1 MGRSTWYCIDIEA
14 SGPVPSLFDMISLG
28 AVAVH
33 ENEDETLQL
42 GDSFYV
48 EIVPTAPQWD
58 DGAEAI
64 HGLSKAHLQRNG
76 ISRRAA
82 MERLAAWVVS
92 TTDEGTKPTFVGH
105 NAPFDWSHVAW
116 CFAAEGFSNPFGY
129 KALCTKALATGV
141 LGVHWLDS
149 SKETIAQALSLP
161 AEDTSKKHRADYD
174 AAYQALV
181 LKGLLERSRGL
192 VGFDR

>member
-1 MGRSTWYCIDIEA
+1 MGRSTWFCIDIEA

-33 ENEDETLQL
+33 ENEDRTLRI

-48 EIVPTAPQWD
+48 EIVPTAPGWD
-58 DGAEAI
+58 SEAEAI
-64 HGLSKAHLQRNG
+64 HGLSQAHLQANG
-76 ISRRAA
+76 VSRREA
-82 MERLAAWVVS
+82 MESLARWVAS
-92 TTDEGTKPTFVGH
+92 TTDPGTKPAFVGH

-116 CFAAEGFSNPFGY
+116 CYAAEGFPNPFGY

-149 SKETIAQALSLP
+149 SKETIAQALAL
-161 AEDTSKKHRADYD
+161 AEEDTSQKHRADYD

-192 VGFDR
+192 A

>member
-1 MGRSTWYCIDIEA
+1 MGRSTWFCIDIEA

-33 ENEDETLQL
+33 ENGDGTLRL

-48 EIVPTAPQWD
+48 EIVPTAPGWEEE
-58 DGAEAI
+58 AEEI
-64 HGLSKAHLQRNG
+64 HGLSKAHLMTHG
-76 ISRRAA
+76 VSRKEA
-82 MERLAAWVVS
+82 MSRLIEWVN
-92 TTDEGTKPTFVGH
+92 TTKDPNSDATFVGH

-116 CFAAEGFSNPFGY
+116 CFAAEKLKNPFGY
-129 KALCTKALATGV
+129 KAICTKALATGV
-141 LGVHWLDS
+141 LGCHWLDS
-149 SKETIAQALSLP
+149 GKGTIATALSLP
-161 AEDTSKKHRADYD
+161 KEDGNQKHRADYD

-192 VGFDR
+192 A

>member
-1 MGRSTWYCIDIEA
+1 MERSTWFCIDIEA

-33 ENEDETLQL
+33 ENGDGTLRL

-48 EIVPTAPQWD
+48 EIVPTAPGWD
-58 DGAEAI
+58 LGAEAI
-64 HGLSKAHLQRNG
+64 HGLSRAHLLAEG
-76 ISRRAA
+76 VSRRDA
-82 MERLAAWVVS
+82 MERLADWVKTS
-92 TTDEGTKPTFVGH
+92 TDEGTKPVFVGH

-116 CFAAEGFSNPFGY
+116 CYAAEEFDNPFGY

-149 SKETIAQALSLP
+149 GKETIAQALALP
-161 AEDTSKKHRADYD
+161 EEDTRQKHRADYD

-192 VGFDR
+192 A

>member
-1 MGRSTWYCIDIEA
+1 MERSTWYCIDIEA
-14 SGPVPSLFDMISLG
+14 SGPVPSLYDMISLG

-33 ENEDETLQL
+33 EVGDGCLRL

-48 EIVPTAPQWD
+48 EIIPTAPGWEEE
-58 DGAEAI
+58 AEGI
-64 HGLSKAHLQRNG
+64 HGLSKAYLIENG
-76 ISRRAA
+76 ISRREA
-82 MERLAAWVVS
+82 MTRLTAWV
-92 TTDEGTKPTFVGH
+92 EGTKDSGSDASFVGH

-116 CFAAEGFSNPFGY
+116 CYAKEGMKNPFGY

-141 LGVHWLDS
+141 LGCHWLDS
-149 SKETIAQALSLP
+149 GKNTIAEAFDLP
-161 AEDTSKKHRADYD
+161 AEDMGQKHRADYD

-192 VGFDR
+192 A

>member
-33 ENEDETLQL
+33 EKDDGTLQL

-48 EIVPTAPQWD
+48 EIVPTAE
-58 DGAEAI
+58 GREAEAEQI
-64 HGLSKAHLQRNG
+64 HGLSKQHLQEHG
-76 ISRRAA
+76 VARRDA
-82 MERLAAWVVS
+82 MQQLSDWVQA
-92 TTDEGTKPTFVGH
+92 TKDPGSDATFVGH

-116 CFAAEGFSNPFGY
+116 CYAAEKMKNPFGY
-129 KALCTKALATGV
+129 KAICTKALATGV
-141 LGVHWLDS
+141 LGCHWLDS
-149 SKETIAQALSLP
+149 GKDTIAKALNLP
-161 AEDTSKKHRADYD
+161 SEDMGQKHRADYD

-192 VGFDR
+192 A

>member
-1 MGRSTWYCIDIEA
+1 MGRSTWFCIDIEA

-33 ENEDETLQL
+33 ENEDGTLRI

-48 EIVPTAPQWD
+48 EIVPTAPGWD
-58 DGAEAI
+58 EEAEAI
-64 HGLSKAHLQRNG
+64 HGLSRAHLNANG
-76 ISRRAA
+76 VSRKQA
-82 MERLAAWVVS
+82 MEDLAQWVKAS
-92 TTDEGTKPTFVGH
+92 TDQGTKPTFVGH

-116 CFAAEGFSNPFGY
+116 CYAAEGQTNPFGY

-149 SKETIAQALSLP
+149 SKETLAEALSLP
-161 AEDTSKKHRADYD
+161 SEDTTQKHRADYD

-192 VGFDR
+192 T